1 MISNDMEDPNN
12 KKPEEDEEWEGE
24 VPEYMKKRIDQI
36 VEQIQKEPL
45 PKPAKSKRRK
55 TKGKK
60 KFDRKVLSS
69 DTMGLGEQLTEIKTN
84 VIETRQAL
92 LNMYKIDKERFEFKK
107 KIDKKLTTKL
117 AVKRREAE
125 LEKPVEPGEEN
136 TSDKKFNKEED
147 SALDGLLGFLLGP
160 LKKGGIA
167 GLTATLAAFALP
179 TILNGV
185 ESFLD
190 WDNRD
195 KKTDNPATQF
205 FNWFIPKAEN
215 SNEPSVRSKDR
226 TPDTGFNFV
235 PSRGKDGKI
244 QGVNPSLSS
253 SNTERMVAGEKYDSN
268 NPTETQKKVL
278 QMREQMGN
286 PPIKSAFDG
295 GQFTEGIK
303 KPLQPI
309 TNVPNVNPEVQK
321 LTKPLSSAILVPQKV
336 ATLGVLNL
344 ANNVLKPFSEVLPKD
359 VNKKVKDATSSDNN
373 LSDTFKNFAG
383 GLSNSI
389 LGIGGANAKNVIPD
403 KSTPDNTQDQALV
416 AAISALEG
424 GNAQARVDVAQSIY
438 NRANDPKKLYGSSIS
453 EVITA
458 DGQYQPAYTDPNA
471 SSGEGTK
478 TDPIW
483 KRVKD
488 RKTAIDAMMS
498 YYEKRDQPRS
508 RADVAK
514 LFDQTMAALANK
526 KMQQHAAKHVGGRTE
541 FLGANSKIHALD
553 QAEVRSRGT
562 QADNQFFT
570 AYGTG
575 GDMNESILRGPAKV
589 PEGLFPMPKAGTT
602 KTPDIKQN
610 PKREMNMFEKFMNY
624 LGGTPTQQPT
634 VPNVNPPKI
643 TEPIGSDPML
653 QPGGY

>member
-12 KKPEEDEEWEGE
+12 QKPEGDEEWEGE

-69 DTMGLGEQLTEIKTN
+69 NTMGLGEQLTEIKTN

-92 LNMYKIDKERFEFKK
+92 RNMYKIDKARFEFKK
-107 KIDKKLTTKL
+107 KIDKKLTTEL
-117 AVKRREAE
+117 AAKRREAE
-125 LEKPVEPGEEN
+125 LENTAEPGEEN
-136 TSDKKFNKEED
+136 TSEKLVDKKKNGILDALLNTLEKTGL
-147 SALDGLLGFLLGP
+147 AGLAATIAGITLPLILDGVQAFLTVETKGKRNQPYDPLGIIPDPKGDQPDDQLTKLINFL
-160 LKKGGIA
+160 I
-167 GLTATLAAFALP
+167 
-179 TILNGV
+179 
-185 ESFLD
+185 
-190 WDNRD
+190 
-195 KKTDNPATQF
+195 PAPEF
-205 FNWFIPKAEN
+205 SA
-215 SNEPSVRSKDR
+215 EPSVRSGDR
-226 TPDTGFNFV
+226 TPQTGFNFI
-235 PSRGKDGKI
+235 PSIDKDGKI
-244 QGVNPSLSS
+244 YGDKSS
-253 SNTERMVAGEKYDSN
+253 TSTPLVKRAY
-268 NPTETQKKVL
+268 
-278 QMREQMGN
+278 
-286 PPIKSAFDG
+286 DG
-295 GQFTEGIK
+295 GKFTKGVK

-309 TNVPNVNPEVQK
+309 TKVPDVNPEVQK
-321 LTKPLSSAILVPQKV
+321 LTEPLSSAILVPQKV

-344 ANNVLKPFSEVLPKD
+344 ANNILKPFSKVLPKD
-359 VNKKVKDATSSDNN
+359 MNKKMKDATSSDSN
-373 LSDTFKNFAG
+373 LFDRVNEFAG
-383 GLSNSI
+383 GLSNSVF
-389 LGIGGANAKNVIPD
+389 GIGGANAKNVIPD
-403 KSTPDNTQDQALV
+403 KSKPNVNQDQALL

-424 GNAQARVDVAQSIY
+424 GNDQARVDVAQSIY
-438 NRANDPKKLYGSSIS
+438 NRVNDPKKLYGSSIS

-458 DGQYQPAYTDPNA
+458 DGQYQPAYTDPNV

-508 RADVAK
+508 RGEVAK

-526 KMQQHAAKHVGGRTE
+526 KMQQSAAEHVGGRTE

-553 QAEVRSRGT
+553 QAEMRTRGT
-562 QADNQFFT
+562 QADNKYFT

-575 GDMNESILRGPAKV
+575 GDMNESIFRGPAKV
-589 PEGLFPMPKAGTT
+589 PDIFSIPKAGTT
-602 KTPDIKQN
+602 KNTDIKQN

-634 VPNVNPPKI
+634 VPKVDPPKI
-643 TEPIGSDPML
+643 SQPIGSDPML

>member
-12 KKPEEDEEWEGE
+12 QKPEGDEEWENE
-24 VPEYMKKRIDQI
+24 VPEYLRKRIDQI

-55 TKGKK
+55 IKGKK

-69 DTMGLGEQLTEIKTN
+69 NTMGLGEQLTEIKTN

-92 LNMYKIDKERFEFKK
+92 RNMYKIDKARFEFKK
-107 KIDKKLTTKL
+107 KIDKKLTTEL
-117 AVKRREAE
+117 AAKRREAE
-125 LEKPVEPGEEN
+125 LENTAEPGEEN
-136 TSDKKFNKEED
+136 TSEKLVDKKKNGILD
-147 SALDGLLGFLLGP
+147 ALLNTLEKTGL
-160 LKKGGIA
+160 A
-167 GLTATLAAFALP
+167 GLTATIAALTLP
-179 TILNGV
+179 LILDGV
-185 ESFLD
+185 QSFLTRETKSERNQPYD
-190 WDNRD
+190 PLGIIPDPKGD
-195 KKTDNPATQF
+195 EPDDQLTQLINF
-205 FNWFIPKAEN
+205 LIPKPEYSA
-215 SNEPSVRSKDR
+215 EPSVRLGDR
-226 TPDTGFNFV
+226 TPQTGFNFV
-235 PSRGKDGKI
+235 PSRDKDGKI
-244 QGVNPSLSS
+244 Y
-253 SNTERMVAGEKYDSN
+253 GE
-268 NPTETQKKVL
+268 
-278 QMREQMGN
+278 M
-286 PPIKSAFDG
+286 PPVKRAYDG
-295 GQFTEGIK
+295 GKFTKGVK

-309 TNVPNVNPEVQK
+309 TKVPDVNPEVKK

-344 ANNVLKPFSEVLPKD
+344 ANNILKPFSEVLPKD
-359 VNKKVKDATSSDNN
+359 MGKKVKDATSSDNN

-383 GLSNSI
+383 GLANSI

-403 KSTPDNTQDQALV
+403 KSTPDANQDQALV

-541 FLGANSKIHALD
+541 FLGANSKIDYRD

-575 GDMNESILRGPAKV
+575 GDMNESIFRGPAKV
-589 PEGLFPMPKAGTT
+589 PDIFSMPKAATI

-624 LGGTPTQQPT
+624 LGRTPTQQPT
-634 VPNVNPPKI
+634 VPKVDPPKI
-643 TEPIGSDPML
+643 TQPIGSDPML

>member
-12 KKPEEDEEWEGE
+12 QKPEGDEEWEGE

-69 DTMGLGEQLTEIKTN
+69 DTMGLGQQLTEIRTN
-84 VIETRQAL
+84 VIETREAL

-160 LKKGGIA
+160 FKKAGIA
-167 GLTATLAAFALP
+167 GLTATLGALALP
-179 TILNGV
+179 LVLDGV
-185 ESFLD
+185 QAFLTRERKGERNQPYD
-190 WDNRD
+190 PLGIIPDPKGD
-195 KKTDNPATQF
+195 EPDDQLTQLINF
-205 FNWFIPKAEN
+205 LIPKPEYSA
-215 SNEPSVRSKDR
+215 EPSVRSGDR
-226 TPDTGFNFV
+226 TPQTGFNVV
-235 PSRGKDGKI
+235 PSRDKDGKI
-244 QGVNPSLSS
+244 Y
-253 SNTERMVAGEKYDSN
+253 GE
-268 NPTETQKKVL
+268 
-278 QMREQMGN
+278 M
-286 PPIKSAFDG
+286 PPVKRAYDG
-295 GQFTEGIK
+295 GKFTKGVK
-303 KPLQPI
+303 KPLKPI
-309 TNVPNVNPEVQK
+309 TKVPDVNPEVKK
-321 LTKPLSSAILVPQKV
+321 LTEPLSSAILVPQKV

-344 ANNVLKPFSEVLPKD
+344 ANNILKPFSEVLPKD
-359 VNKKVKDATSSDNN
+359 MGKKVKDATSSDNN

-383 GLSNSI
+383 GLANSI

-403 KSTPDNTQDQALV
+403 KSTPDDNQDQAMV

-453 EVITA
+453 EVITR

-526 KMQQHAAKHVGGRTE
+526 KMQQHAAEHVGGRTE
-541 FLGANSKIHALD
+541 FLGANSKIDYRD

-562 QADNQFFT
+562 QADNKFFT

-589 PEGLFPMPKAGTT
+589 PEGLFPIPKAGTT

-624 LGGTPTQQPT
+624 LGGTPTQQST
-634 VPNVNPPKI
+634 VPKVDPPKI
-643 TEPIGSDPML
+643 TQPIGSDPML

>member
-12 KKPEEDEEWEGE
+12 QKPEGDEEWEGE

-69 DTMGLGEQLTEIKTN
+69 DTMGLGQQLTEIRTN
-84 VIETRQAL
+84 VIETREAL

-107 KIDKKLTTKL
+107 KIDKKITTRL
-117 AVKRREAE
+117 AAKRREAE

-160 LKKGGIA
+160 FKKAGIA
-167 GLTATLAAFALP
+167 GLTATLGALALP
-179 TILNGV
+179 LVLDGV
-185 ESFLD
+185 QAFLTRERKGERNQPYD
-190 WDNRD
+190 PLGIIPDPKGDEEDDRLTKFIN
-195 KKTDNPATQF
+195 F
-205 FNWFIPKAEN
+205 LIPKPEDSA
-215 SNEPSVRSKDR
+215 EPSVRSGDR
-226 TPDTGFNFV
+226 TPQTGFNFV
-235 PSRGKDGKI
+235 PSRDKVGKI
-244 QGVNPSLSS
+244 Y
-253 SNTERMVAGEKYDSN
+253 GE
-268 NPTETQKKVL
+268 
-278 QMREQMGN
+278 M
-286 PPIKSAFDG
+286 PPVKRAYDG
-295 GQFTEGIK
+295 GKFTKGVK
-303 KPLQPI
+303 KPLKPI
-309 TNVPNVNPEVQK
+309 TKVPDVNPEVKK
-321 LTKPLSSAILVPQKV
+321 LTEPLSSAILVPQKV

-344 ANNVLKPFSEVLPKD
+344 ANNILKPFSEVLPKD
-359 VNKKVKDATSSDNN
+359 MGKKVKDATSSDNN

-383 GLSNSI
+383 GLANSI

-403 KSTPDNTQDQALV
+403 KSTPDDNQDQAMV

-453 EVITA
+453 EVITR
-458 DGQYQPAYTDPNA
+458 DGQYQPAFTDPNA

-498 YYEKRDQPRS
+498 YYEKINQPRS

-526 KMQQHAAKHVGGRTE
+526 KMQQHAAEHVGGRTE
-541 FLGANSKIHALD
+541 FLGANSKIDYRD

-562 QADNQFFT
+562 QADNKFFT

-589 PEGLFPMPKAGTT
+589 PDIFSMPKAATI

-634 VPNVNPPKI
+634 IPKVDPPKI
-643 TEPIGSDPML
+643 TQPIGSDPML

>member
-12 KKPEEDEEWEGE
+12 KKPEEDEEWENE
-24 VPEYMKKRIDQI
+24 VPEYLRKRIDQI

-69 DTMGLGEQLTEIKTN
+69 NTMGLGEQLTEIKTN
-84 VIETRQAL
+84 IIETRQAL
-92 LNMYKIDKERFEFKK
+92 LNIYKIDKARFEFKK
-107 KIDKKLTTKL
+107 KIDKKLSAEL
-117 AVKRREAE
+117 AAKRREAE
-125 LEKPVEPGEEN
+125 LEKPPEPGEEN
-136 TSDKKFNKEED
+136 TSDKRVIEEED
-147 SALDGLLGFLLGP
+147 SALQSLLGFLLGP
-160 LKKGGIA
+160 FKTAGIA
-167 GLTATLAAFALP
+167 GLTSTLAALALP

-185 ESFLD
+185 ETFLD

-195 KKTDNPATQF
+195 KKTDNQVTKF

-215 SNEPSVRSKDR
+215 SNEPSVRSGDR
-226 TPDTGFNFV
+226 TPETGFNFV
-235 PSRGKDGKI
+235 PSRDKDGKI
-244 QGVNPSLSS
+244 Y
-253 SNTERMVAGEKYDSN
+253 GEE
-268 NPTETQKKVL
+268 PPVI
-278 QMREQMGN
+278 
-286 PPIKSAFDG
+286 PPIKRAYDG
-295 GQFTEGIK
+295 GKFTKGVK
-303 KPLQPI
+303 QPLQPI
-309 TNVPNVNPEVQK
+309 TKVPDVNPEVKK

-383 GLSNSI
+383 GLANSI

-403 KSTPDNTQDQALV
+403 KSTPDANQDQALV

-438 NRANDPKKLYGSSIS
+438 NRANDPKKLYGSTIS

-541 FLGANSKIHALD
+541 FLGANSKIDYRD

-562 QADNQFFT
+562 QADNKFFT

-602 KTPDIKQN
+602 KKPDIKQN

>member
-12 KKPEEDEEWEGE
+12 QKPEGDEEWENE
-24 VPEYMKKRIDQI
+24 VPEYLRKRIDQI
-36 VEQIQKEPL
+36 VEQVQKEPL

-69 DTMGLGEQLTEIKTN
+69 NTMGLGEQLTEIKTN

-92 LNMYKIDKERFEFKK
+92 RNMYKIDKARFEFKK
-107 KIDKKLTTKL
+107 KIDKKLTTEL
-117 AVKRREAE
+117 AAKRREAE
-125 LEKPVEPGEEN
+125 LEKPAEPGEEN
-136 TSDKKFNKEED
+136 TSEKLEEKKKN
-147 SALDGLLGFLLGP
+147 GLLDFLLDT
-160 LKKGGIA
+160 LSNA
-167 GLTATLAAFALP
+167 GLAGLSTTLAALALP
-179 TILNGV
+179 TLLNGV
-185 ESFLD
+185 ESFLTRETKGERNQPYD
-190 WDNRD
+190 PLGIIPDPKGD
-195 KKTDNPATQF
+195 EPDDQLTQLINF
-205 FNWFIPKAEN
+205 LIPKPEYSA
-215 SNEPSVRSKDR
+215 EPSVRSGDR
-226 TPDTGFNFV
+226 TPQTGFNFV
-235 PSRGKDGKI
+235 PSRDKDGKI
-244 QGVNPSLSS
+244 Y
-253 SNTERMVAGEKYDSN
+253 GEE
-268 NPTETQKKVL
+268 PPVI
-278 QMREQMGN
+278 
-286 PPIKSAFDG
+286 PPIKRAYDG
-295 GQFTEGIK
+295 GKFTKGVK
-303 KPLQPI
+303 QPLKPI
-309 TNVPNVNPEVQK
+309 TKVPDVNPEVKK

-344 ANNVLKPFSEVLPKD
+344 ANNILKPFSEVLPKD
-359 VNKKVKDATSSDNN
+359 MGKKVKDATSSDNN
-373 LSDTFKNFAG
+373 LFDTFKNFAG
-383 GLSNSI
+383 GLANSI
-389 LGIGGANAKNVIPD
+389 LGIGGVNAKNVIPD
-403 KSTPDNTQDQALV
+403 KSTPDDNQDQALV

-453 EVITA
+453 EVITR
-458 DGQYQPAYTDPNA
+458 DGQYQPAFTDPNA

-498 YYEKRDQPRS
+498 YYEKINQPRS
-508 RADVAK
+508 RVDVAK
-514 LFDQTMAALANK
+514 LFDQTIAALANK
-526 KMQQHAAKHVGGRTE
+526 KMQQHAAEHVGGRTE
-541 FLGANSKIHALD
+541 FLGANSKIDYRD

-562 QADNQFFT
+562 QADNKFFT

-575 GDMNESILRGPAKV
+575 GNMNESIFRGPAKV
-589 PEGLFPMPKAGTT
+589 PDIFSMPKAATI

-634 VPNVNPPKI
+634 VPKVDPPKI
-643 TEPIGSDPML
+643 TQPIGSDPML

>member
-1 MISNDMEDPNN
+1 MISNDIKDPWDDQ
-12 KKPEEDEEWEGE
+12 KPEGDEEWENE
-24 VPEYMKKRIDQI
+24 VPEYLRKRIDQI

-69 DTMGLGEQLTEIKTN
+69 NTMGLGEQLTEIKTN
-84 VIETRQAL
+84 VIETREAL
-92 LNMYKIDKERFEFKK
+92 LNMYKIDKARFAFKK
-107 KIDKKLTTKL
+107 KIDKKLSAEL
-117 AVKRREAE
+117 AAKRREAE
-125 LEKPVEPGEEN
+125 LEKPPEPGEEN
-136 TSDKKFNKEED
+136 TSEKLEEKKKN
-147 SALDGLLGFLLGP
+147 GLLDFLLDT
-160 LKKGGIA
+160 LSNA
-167 GLTATLAAFALP
+167 GLAGLSTTLAALALP

-185 ESFLD
+185 ETFLD

-195 KKTDNPATQF
+195 KKTDNQVTNF

-215 SNEPSVRSKDR
+215 SNEPSVRSGDR
-226 TPDTGFNFV
+226 TPETGFNFV
-235 PSRGKDGKI
+235 PSRGK
-244 QGVNPSLSS
+244 
-253 SNTERMVAGEKYDSN
+253 MYGEE
-268 NPTETQKKVL
+268 PPVI
-278 QMREQMGN
+278 
-286 PPIKSAFDG
+286 PPIKRAYDG
-295 GQFTEGIK
+295 GKFTKGVK

-309 TNVPNVNPEVQK
+309 TKVPDVNPEVKK

-344 ANNVLKPFSEVLPKD
+344 ANNILKPFSEVLPKD
-359 VNKKVKDATSSDNN
+359 MGKKVKDATSSDNN

-383 GLSNSI
+383 GLANSI

-403 KSTPDNTQDQALV
+403 KSTPDANQDQALV

-458 DGQYQPAYTDPNA
+458 DGQYQPAFTDPNA

-589 PEGLFPMPKAGTT
+589 PEGLFPIPKAGTT

-634 VPNVNPPKI
+634 VPKVDPPKI
-643 TEPIGSDPML
+643 TQPIGSDPML

>member
-12 KKPEEDEEWEGE
+12 QKPEGDEEWEGE

-69 DTMGLGEQLTEIKTN
+69 DTMGLGQQLTEIRTN
-84 VIETRQAL
+84 VIETREAL

-107 KIDKKLTTKL
+107 KIDKKITTRL
-117 AVKRREAE
+117 AAKRREAE

-160 LKKGGIA
+160 FKKAGIA
-167 GLTATLAAFALP
+167 GLTATIAGLTLPLILDGVQAFLTGETKGERNQP
-179 TILNGV
+179 YDPLGIIPDPKGDEPDDQLTQLIN
-185 ESFLD
+185 FL
-190 WDNRD
+190 
-195 KKTDNPATQF
+195 
-205 FNWFIPKAEN
+205 IPKPEYSA
-215 SNEPSVRSKDR
+215 EPSVRSGDR
-226 TPDTGFNFV
+226 TPQTGFNVV
-235 PSRGKDGKI
+235 PSRDKDGKI
-244 QGVNPSLSS
+244 Y
-253 SNTERMVAGEKYDSN
+253 GE
-268 NPTETQKKVL
+268 
-278 QMREQMGN
+278 M
-286 PPIKSAFDG
+286 PPVKRAYDG
-295 GQFTEGIK
+295 GKFTKGVK
-303 KPLQPI
+303 KPLKPI
-309 TNVPNVNPEVQK
+309 TKVPDVNPEVKK
-321 LTKPLSSAILVPQKV
+321 LTEPLSSAILVPQKV

-344 ANNVLKPFSEVLPKD
+344 ANNILKPFSEVLPKD
-359 VNKKVKDATSSDNN
+359 MGKKVKDATSSDNN

-383 GLSNSI
+383 GLANSI

-403 KSTPDNTQDQALV
+403 KSTPDDNQDQAMV

-453 EVITA
+453 EVITR
-458 DGQYQPAYTDPNA
+458 DGQYQPAFTDPNA

-526 KMQQHAAKHVGGRTE
+526 KMQQHAAEHVGGRTE
-541 FLGANSKIHALD
+541 FLGANSKIDYRD

-562 QADNQFFT
+562 QADNKFFT

-589 PEGLFPMPKAGTT
+589 PDIFSMPKAATI

-634 VPNVNPPKI
+634 VPKVNPPKI
-643 TEPIGSDPML
+643 TQPIGSDPML

>member
-1 MISNDMEDPNN
+1 MISNDIKDPWDDQ
-12 KKPEEDEEWEGE
+12 KPEGDEEWENE
-24 VPEYMKKRIDQI
+24 VPEYLRKRIDQI

-69 DTMGLGEQLTEIKTN
+69 DTMGLGQQLTEIRTN
-84 VIETRQAL
+84 VIETREAL

-107 KIDKKLTTKL
+107 KIDKKLTTRL

-147 SALDGLLGFLLGP
+147 SALDGLLGFFLGP
-160 LKKGGIA
+160 FKKAGIA
-167 GLTATLAAFALP
+167 GLTATLGALALP
-179 TILNGV
+179 LVLDGV
-185 ESFLD
+185 QAFLTRERKGERNQPYD
-190 WDNRD
+190 PLGIIPDPKGDEEDDRLTKFIN
-195 KKTDNPATQF
+195 F
-205 FNWFIPKAEN
+205 LIPKPEDSA
-215 SNEPSVRSKDR
+215 EPSVRSGDR
-226 TPDTGFNFV
+226 TPQTGFNFV
-235 PSRGKDGKI
+235 PSRDKDGKI
-244 QGVNPSLSS
+244 Y
-253 SNTERMVAGEKYDSN
+253 GE
-268 NPTETQKKVL
+268 
-278 QMREQMGN
+278 M
-286 PPIKSAFDG
+286 PPVIPPVKRAYDG
-295 GQFTEGIK
+295 GKFTKGVK

-309 TNVPNVNPEVQK
+309 TKVPDVNPEVKK

-344 ANNVLKPFSEVLPKD
+344 ANNILKPFSEVLPKD
-359 VNKKVKDATSSDNN
+359 MGKKVKDATSSDNN

-383 GLSNSI
+383 GLANSI

-403 KSTPDNTQDQALV
+403 KSTPDANQDQALV

-453 EVITA
+453 EVITR
-458 DGQYQPAYTDPNA
+458 DGQYQPAFTDPNA

-541 FLGANSKIHALD
+541 FLGANSKIDYRD

-575 GDMNESILRGPAKV
+575 GDMNESIFRGPAKV
-589 PEGLFPMPKAGTT
+589 PDIFSMPKAGTT
-602 KTPDIKQN
+602 KKPDIKQN

-634 VPNVNPPKI
+634 VPKVNPPKI
-643 TEPIGSDPML
+643 TQPIGSDPML

>member
-12 KKPEEDEEWEGE
+12 QKPEGDEEWENE
-24 VPEYMKKRIDQI
+24 VPEYLRKRIDQI

-69 DTMGLGEQLTEIKTN
+69 NTMGLGEQLTEIKTN

-92 LNMYKIDKERFEFKK
+92 RNMYKIDKARFEFKK
-107 KIDKKLTTKL
+107 KIDKKLTTEL
-117 AVKRREAE
+117 AAKRREAE
-125 LEKPVEPGEEN
+125 LENTAEPGEEN
-136 TSDKKFNKEED
+136 TSEKLVDKKKNGILD
-147 SALDGLLGFLLGP
+147 ALLNTLEKTGL
-160 LKKGGIA
+160 A
-167 GLTATLAAFALP
+167 GLTATIAALTLP
-179 TILNGV
+179 LILDGV
-185 ESFLD
+185 QSFLTRETKSERNQPYD
-190 WDNRD
+190 PLGIIPDPKGD
-195 KKTDNPATQF
+195 EPDDQLTQLINF
-205 FNWFIPKAEN
+205 LIPKPEYSA
-215 SNEPSVRSKDR
+215 EPSVRLGDR
-226 TPDTGFNFV
+226 TPQTGFNFV
-235 PSRGKDGKI
+235 PSRDKDGKI
-244 QGVNPSLSS
+244 Y
-253 SNTERMVAGEKYDSN
+253 GE
-268 NPTETQKKVL
+268 
-278 QMREQMGN
+278 M
-286 PPIKSAFDG
+286 PPVKRAYDG
-295 GQFTEGIK
+295 GKFTKGVK

-309 TNVPNVNPEVQK
+309 TKVPDVNPEVKK

-344 ANNVLKPFSEVLPKD
+344 ANNILKPFSEVLPKD
-359 VNKKVKDATSSDNN
+359 MGKKVKDATSSDNN

-383 GLSNSI
+383 GLANSI

-403 KSTPDNTQDQALV
+403 KSTPDANQDQALV

-541 FLGANSKIHALD
+541 FLGANSKIDYRD

-575 GDMNESILRGPAKV
+575 GDMNESIFRGPAKV
-589 PEGLFPMPKAGTT
+589 PDIFSMPKAATI

-624 LGGTPTQQPT
+624 LGGIPTQQPT
-634 VPNVNPPKI
+634 VPKVDPPKI
-643 TEPIGSDPML
+643 TQPIGSDPML

>member
-1 MISNDMEDPNN
+1 VISNDMEDPNN

-69 DTMGLGEQLTEIKTN
+69 NTMGLGEQLTEIKTN

-92 LNMYKIDKERFEFKK
+92 YNMYKIDKARFDFKK
-107 KIDKKLTTKL
+107 KIDKKLSAEL
-117 AVKRREAE
+117 AAKRREAE
-125 LEKPVEPGEEN
+125 LEKPAEPGEEN
-136 TSDKKFNKEED
+136 TSEKLEEKKKN
-147 SALDGLLGFLLGP
+147 GLLDFLLDT
-160 LKKGGIA
+160 LSKA
-167 GLTATLAAFALP
+167 GLAGFSATLAALALP
-179 TILNGV
+179 AVLNGV
-185 ESFLD
+185 ESFL
-190 WDNRD
+190 NRETKGERNQPYD
-195 KKTDNPATQF
+195 PLGIIPDPKGDEEDDRLTKFINF
-205 FNWFIPKAEN
+205 LIPKPEDSA
-215 SNEPSVRSKDR
+215 EPSVRSGDR
-226 TPDTGFNFV
+226 TPQTGFNFV
-235 PSRGKDGKI
+235 PSRDKDGKI
-244 QGVNPSLSS
+244 Y
-253 SNTERMVAGEKYDSN
+253 GEE
-268 NPTETQKKVL
+268 PPVI
-278 QMREQMGN
+278 
-286 PPIKSAFDG
+286 PPIKRAYDG
-295 GQFTEGIK
+295 GKFTKGVK
-303 KPLQPI
+303 QPLQPI
-309 TNVPNVNPEVQK
+309 TKVPDVNPEVKK

-344 ANNVLKPFSEVLPKD
+344 ANNILKPFSEVLPKD
-359 VNKKVKDATSSDNN
+359 MGKKVKDATSSDNN

-383 GLSNSI
+383 GLANSI

-403 KSTPDNTQDQALV
+403 KSTPDANQDQALV

-453 EVITA
+453 EVITR
-458 DGQYQPAYTDPNA
+458 DGQYQPAYIDPNA

-589 PEGLFPMPKAGTT
+589 PEGLFPIPKAGTT

>member
-12 KKPEEDEEWEGE
+12 QKPEGDEEWEGE

-69 DTMGLGEQLTEIKTN
+69 NTMGLGEQLTEIKTN

-92 LNMYKIDKERFEFKK
+92 LNMYKIDKARFDFKK
-107 KIDKKLTTKL
+107 KIDKKLSAEL
-117 AVKRREAE
+117 AAKRREAE
-125 LEKPVEPGEEN
+125 LEKPEEPGEEN
-136 TSDKKFNKEED
+136 TSEKLEKKKKN
-147 SALDGLLGFLLGP
+147 GLLEFLLDT
-160 LKKGGIA
+160 LSKA
-167 GLTATLAAFALP
+167 GLAGFSATLAALALP
-179 TILNGV
+179 AVLNGV
-185 ESFLD
+185 ESFL
-190 WDNRD
+190 NRETKGERNQPYD
-195 KKTDNPATQF
+195 PLGIIPDPKGDEEDDRLTKFINF
-205 FNWFIPKAEN
+205 LIPKPEDSA
-215 SNEPSVRSKDR
+215 EPSVRSGDR
-226 TPDTGFNFV
+226 TPQTGFNFV
-235 PSRGKDGKI
+235 PSRDKDGKI
-244 QGVNPSLSS
+244 Y
-253 SNTERMVAGEKYDSN
+253 GEE
-268 NPTETQKKVL
+268 PPVI
-278 QMREQMGN
+278 
-286 PPIKSAFDG
+286 PPIKRAYDG
-295 GQFTEGIK
+295 GKFTKGVK

-309 TNVPNVNPEVQK
+309 TKVPDVNPEVKK

-344 ANNVLKPFSEVLPKD
+344 ANNILKPFSEVLPKD
-359 VNKKVKDATSSDNN
+359 MGKKVKDATSSDNN

-383 GLSNSI
+383 GLANSI

-403 KSTPDNTQDQALV
+403 KSTPDANQDQALV

-453 EVITA
+453 EVITR
-458 DGQYQPAYTDPNA
+458 DGQYQPAFTDPNA

-589 PEGLFPMPKAGTT
+589 PEGLFPIPKAGTT

-634 VPNVNPPKI
+634 VPKVDPPKI
-643 TEPIGSDPML
+643 TQPIGSDPML

>member
-12 KKPEEDEEWEGE
+12 QKPEGDEEWEGE

-69 DTMGLGEQLTEIKTN
+69 DTMGLGQQLTEIRTN
-84 VIETRQAL
+84 VIETREAL

-107 KIDKKLTTKL
+107 KIDKKITTRL
-117 AVKRREAE
+117 AAKRREAE

-160 LKKGGIA
+160 FKKAGIA
-167 GLTATLAAFALP
+167 GLTATLGALALP
-179 TILNGV
+179 LVLDGV
-185 ESFLD
+185 QAFLTRERKGERNQPYD
-190 WDNRD
+190 PLGIIPDPKGDEEDDRLTKFIN
-195 KKTDNPATQF
+195 F
-205 FNWFIPKAEN
+205 LIPKPEDSA
-215 SNEPSVRSKDR
+215 EPSVRSGDR
-226 TPDTGFNFV
+226 TPQTGFNFV
-235 PSRGKDGKI
+235 PSRDKDGKI
-244 QGVNPSLSS
+244 Y
-253 SNTERMVAGEKYDSN
+253 GEE
-268 NPTETQKKVL
+268 PPVI
-278 QMREQMGN
+278 
-286 PPIKSAFDG
+286 PPIKRAYDG
-295 GQFTEGIK
+295 GKFTKGVK
-303 KPLQPI
+303 KPLKPI
-309 TNVPNVNPEVQK
+309 TKVPDVDPEVKK

-344 ANNVLKPFSEVLPKD
+344 ANNILKPFSEVLPKD
-359 VNKKVKDATSSDNN
+359 MGKKVKDATSSDNN

-383 GLSNSI
+383 GLANSI

-403 KSTPDNTQDQALV
+403 KSTPDDNQDQAMV

-453 EVITA
+453 EVITR

-541 FLGANSKIHALD
+541 FLGANSKIDYRD

-562 QADNQFFT
+562 QADNKFFT

-589 PEGLFPMPKAGTT
+589 PEGLFPIPKAGTT

-624 LGGTPTQQPT
+624 LGGTPTQQST
-634 VPNVNPPKI
+634 VPKVDPPKI
-643 TEPIGSDPML
+643 TQPIGSDPML